1 MDIRMPGASLN
12 PRDYFLG
19 MPKRGLALLLA
30 NVMFWQPL
38 WAQADGIAVSGPGTT
53 LGQAG
58 NGVPIVNIAAPN
70 GSGLSHNQFS
80 DYNVGQQG
88 VILNNTT
95 NRTQSTQLG
104 GIILGNPNLKG
115 NAANIILNEV
125 TGGSPS
131 QLRGYTEVAGQSAK
145 VIVANPYGI
154 TCNGCGFINTPN
166 VTLTTGKP
174 VLDNGRLDHYQVDGG
189 AISIDGQG
197 LNASNVGSFEIIT
210 RAAQINAQINAN
222 QLSVV
227 AGRNDV
233 DAQSLKATVRADN
246 GSAKPQ
252 LAIDSSALGGMYAEA
267 IRLVG
272 TEAGVG
278 VKLDGTLAAS
288 GGDIQLDANGHLSL
302 AQTAATGAIN
312 VKAVSADLQGPV
324 YGGSTLAINTQGDLN
339 SHQTL
344 AARDSITLTSG
355 GQLTN
360 NGIIEAGVN
369 TDNTRN
375 STGDVQVTTQTLSNT
390 GNSIIASRNLS
401 VTATQALNN
410 QGGTLSAKQT
420 ATLNAGTLDNQNQG
434 RVLSTGSLNLTA
446 NQVLNAQGGLIT
458 SSGPLTATV
467 GDLNNR
473 GGEVSSLDAA
483 TITVATLDNVAGLVT
498 AGSALKFSA
507 SNAINNQGGKLTS
520 QGTLALN
527 AGAVDNSAGGRIASN
542 QALTASVSSL
552 DQQGGQLFSKTS
564 LSLDLNN
571 GQLNNAQGLINAPLL
586 ALKNLNGV
594 NNQNGEISS
603 DQAFTLAA
611 KQLDNSSGKL
621 ISNQALTVRI
631 DQALV
636 NIKGVMSAAAMQVH
650 GAHLDNSGGLISS
663 RGDLGVTVDDVLQN
677 QQGVLVADG
686 DARISANRLDNSNG
700 QLSSKRDLTAN
711 VTTTTNQNGL
721 LVAEGALE
729 LDGTTLDNRQNG
741 LVGGNQGAVL
751 TVANTDNRGGE
762 ISSKAGVT
770 VSGNRLDNSDSG
782 RVIAG
787 QVLNLTVDQ
796 VLNQNKGLIST
807 QANLNVTGTRL
818 LNNSGTL
825 RSQKESVLTLTG
837 ELENANGLI
846 SSEGVLSMSAASL
859 ANRLGSL
866 SSAGL
871 LTVSTIGAV
880 DNQGGQLVTDG
891 GLVLR
896 SASLDNSQKG
906 TLSSAA
912 TLSITTGNFD
922 NSQGTV
928 STRDTLDIT
937 AGQLTNQNGG
947 RLTSSKALTASV
959 SGLDQQGGTLFSETS
974 VSLDLNQ
981 GLLNNHGGLI
991 NAPLLMLKNL
1001 KGVNNQGGEISSAQA
1016 FILTADSLDNSNGK
1030 LLSNQALTLR
1040 VAQALTNLKGMIA
1053 AQSVDGH
1060 AASLDNSGG
1069 TLTSR
1074 GDLLFNADG
1083 QISNHNDGL
1092 INAANTL
1099 TLNSTGINNQNGSLL
1114 GSAIGLDFGNT
1125 TGDLNNAG
1133 GLITTAGLLTITHLR
1148 DLNNQGG
1155 EISSGQSL
1163 NLTGRSLGNSQGKL
1177 ISNNLLTLN
1186 GTTLINQGGLMSGW
1200 QGVSVTGTDLDNR
1213 NSGTVSSR
1221 YGNVDVHLS
1230 NALQNSGSGALV
1242 SQKDLT
1248 VTAASLDNSDKGI
1261 VSSGGGQ
1268 TFTVSSDINNS
1279 QGGLIDS
1286 GAALDINAQTVNNK
1300 AGAINA
1306 QQALTLTGSYLDN
1319 TQGAL
1324 ISNGAI
1330 TLDLID
1336 VLTNTNGKLASGAD
1350 LLLKRASQI
1359 NNQGGQLASQGLL
1372 TLLTGGL
1379 DNRHGGTVAAND
1391 TLTLTTSGA
1400 VQNSDDGL
1408 IASQNADVRFTSNS
1422 LDNAKGSIQSQ
1433 TALGIDVAGA
1443 ADNQSGKLI
1452 AQAGDVTFKADSL
1465 DNRGGTLAS
1474 LKGNLEARTVG
1485 LLRNGY
1491 DLNNNRQ
1498 GGTVQ
1503 GQNLKLTTGSV
1514 DNYGGRVAAQTGD
1527 AAVSTGNF
1535 DNRNGGLYA
1544 KGVVSVT
1551 GADFDNSGTND
1562 GQIAGQQIT
1571 LNLSGALNNQL
1582 GIIESDSTLNI
1593 TAASLDNQSGQV
1605 RALGKTGKT
1614 VFQIGG
1620 LFDNRNG
1627 TLETANQDVDFQ
1639 VGSFQNVGGTLLHVG
1654 TGTLGI
1660 TPANLTNAGGSIITR
1675 GGLTIDQDTW
1685 TNSSV
1690 IQAGRLTVKVNTLTQ
1705 EASGQL
1711 LASDSFT
1718 GTGNNWTT
1726 AGLIASDSTFDLTL
1740 AGKLDST
1747 GRASSLGNFNLSAAQ
1762 LDLSKTASLAGGG
1775 VTGVNLS
1782 GTLNNNG
1789 RLTSSGDLNL
1799 NTGTLNN
1806 YGTLGSGQKL
1816 TATTGALL
1824 NDHGLVFSGGDM
1836 ALHVDTL
1843 TNTSADIYSLGDIE
1857 VLGQNGTTQAS
1868 RIDNLSGRIESTAD
1882 MSLKSAVVTNK
1893 MDGVSTSP
1901 AHLTISSIGVRCS
1914 NCASIAD
1921 GGTLANSHLVWLQ
1934 TYEAPAQTSSQTV
1947 AASLT
1952 AGKNLTVVGDTFTNA
1967 NSSVTAGGTLN
1978 MTVTDFNNTASLVG
1992 GYTSLKYI
2000 TMRPSIGQWGDILN
2014 YNSIYDP
2021 SYNHNIRFWNAA
2033 EQESMVGL
2041 KYPTYTGQTIASY
2054 YYYFGAKGGSGT
2066 RIPDSQ
2072 YGMGAFSPVPSV
2084 VANATP
2090 FSEKIIASA
2099 NSSYVPSIVQ
2109 AGGAVTINAK
2119 NKITNGVEKSF
2130 GTITKGSGLNADTQ
2144 ASGTGTATIVTLNRQ
2159 LRPDLAQQQINLLS
2173 LPGFSLPTGQNGLF
2187 RLSGQASSTPANS
2200 GPLSWT
2206 LGGNAVSALNRV
2218 ATASGTSPSAVAGQT
2233 AVAPTTA
2240 GQAAA
2245 VVSSGTPLAGVTLNR
2260 VQGVPDNSAQSRPQK
2275 YLIETNPA
2283 LTDLKQFMSSDYLL
2297 SNLGYNPDTSWKRL
2311 GDGLYEQRLV
2321 EQAVVARTGQ
2331 RFIDGQTSNQDLFKY
2346 LMNNAIQSKQ
2356 QLNLAVGVSLTA
2368 EQVAALTHDI
2378 VWMETA
2384 EVNGEKVLVPVVYLA
2399 QANNRLA
2406 PNGAL
2411 IAGSDLNLIAGKDLE
2426 NVGSLRATNNLSA
2439 QAGQNLVNSGLIEA
2453 GNRLDLLAGGTLV
2466 NKAGGIIAGRDVSL
2480 KTVSGDVINERTVT
2494 DYQANHGTDTLHRGY
2509 VDSAARI
2516 EAANQLTIGAG
2527 RDFNSTGGVIKS
2539 GTDTTI
2545 QAGRDIN
2552 LMSAQQTDSLTGGK
2566 KLSQQDITQH
2576 GTTIEAGR
2584 DFTAT
2589 AGRDI
2594 NSVASKIDARRDI
2607 SMVATGDM
2615 ALVSA
2620 ADEQHSYSKSRST
2633 KKQEDH
2639 VSQVATTVNA
2649 GGDVSLGA
2657 GKDMTLVAS
2666 KVAAG
2671 NEAYLVAGGKLG
2683 LLAAQDSD
2691 YSLLDLKKGGNWGGK
2706 KTQRDEVTQVTNV
2719 GSEIKTGGDLTL
2731 QSGGDQTYQV
2741 AKLESGKNITLDSG
2755 GAITFEAVKDLH
2767 QESHE
2772 KSKNSFV
2779 WNSAEGHGN
2788 TDETLRQSQLIAQ
2801 GSLAIKA
2808 VDGLKIDIKQ
2818 IDQNTVTQ
2826 TIDAMVKADPQLA
2839 WLKEAE
2845 KRGDVDWRKVKEVH
2859 DSFKYSNSSLGGG
2872 AALVIAI
2879 IVTYFT
2885 WGLGAQLA
2893 GVASTTTT
2901 GMAAN
2906 SVYTAVAVKGAT
2918 STINNKGNLGAIAK
2932 DMTSGESLKGYA
2944 IAGISAPLSKLF
2956 GVTGALTT
2964 SDLGR
2969 QLAVNSALRTVANG
2983 GSFTKN
2989 VGQAAIDLTSS
3000 LVSGMI
3006 YERVG
3011 RALAGSDL
3019 STKVAVH
3026 AIVGGLIAEAAGGDF
3041 AAGAIA
3047 AGANKALIQTFG
3059 AEMFPGDAHE
3069 RLLAMTSQLIGMTVA
3084 AGVGGSSKD
3093 QEVAGWVAQQGTVY
3107 NYLEQSDVKAFAAG
3121 MGSCKNDEECQ
3132 RNKWKNERY
3141 DEESLYK
3148 TQYALGL
3155 TSSLLAKD
3163 KLPEIIASLDD
3174 LMAIQCV
3181 TTVCEGY
3188 KTLLVSRA
3196 VAAATHLTQQIADW
3210 GPSMDRLGL
3219 LQGGGATSSSLEPRP
3234 KLPGA
3239 IEPAGLTQLEKAI
3252 KYLQGQKSPTGTPVW
3267 SSSEGIYSGKLTGD
3281 YPREAT
3287 DFSSGLGAKATGG
3300 AAEKVDD
3307 VVASSSKPEWL
3318 QRLDAGNE
3326 FNKVQSK
3333 NYPNNEVYIQ
3343 RPDGNGYYRVDSY
3356 NPIKGEI
3363 VSRKFTQLS
3372 EVSEATAKS
3381 YISEAITK
3389 YPSGATIAKVPS
3401 SGSLGGQKLQGTV
3414 ILEVPPQNGVI
3425 PKAILDSA
3433 NKAGVLIRDTNGKV
3447 Y

>member
-1 MDIRMPGASLN
+1 MDVRQLAFLARQPSATLKNRST
-12 PRDYFLG
+12 FLG
-19 MPKRGLALLLA
+19 LPKRGLALVLA
-30 NVMFWQPL
+30 NAMFWQPL
-38 WAQADGIAVSGPGTT
+38 LAQADGIVVSAPGTT

-88 VILNNTT
+88 VILNNATS
-95 NRTQSTQLG
+95 RTQSTQLG
-104 GIILGNPNLKG
+104 GIILGNQNLNG
-115 NAANIILNEV
+115 TAASVILNEV
-125 TGGSPS
+125 NGGSPS
-131 QLRGYTEVAGQSAK
+131 QLRGYTEVAGQSAH

-154 TCNGCGFINTPN
+154 TCNGCGFINTPQA
-166 VTLTTGKP
+166 TLTTGKA
-174 VLDNGRLDHYQVDGG
+174 VIENGQVNRYQVDGG
-189 AISIDGQG
+189 SVAIEGAG
-197 LNASNVGSFEIIT
+197 LNANNIDRFEIIT
-210 RAAQINAQINAN
+210 RSAKLNAEIQAKNLTII
-222 QLSVV
+222 
-227 AGRNDV
+227 AGANDV
-233 DAQSLKATVRADN
+233 DAKTLKATARAADP
-246 GSAKPQ
+246 ATAPQ
-252 LAIDSSALGGMYAEA
+252 LAIDSSALGGMYAGA
-267 IRLVG
+267 IKLVSS
-272 TEAGVG
+272 EAGVG
-278 VKLDGTLAAS
+278 VKLDGKMAAS
-288 GGDIQLDANGHLSL
+288 AGDIQLDANGHLSIVD
-302 AQTAATGAIN
+302 TAATGAVN
-312 VKAVSADLQGPV
+312 VKADSLEAKGPV
-324 YGGSTLAINTQGDLN
+324 YAGTTLDMNTQGDLTSQN
-339 SHQTL
+339 NL
-344 AARDSITLTSG
+344 VAKDRITLNSG

-360 NGIIEAGVN
+360 NGIVESGVNADNTRNNTGDASLTAQTINN
-369 TDNTRN
+369 TDNT
-375 STGDVQVTTQTLSNT
+375 
-390 GNSIIASRNLS
+390 IIASRNLNVS
-401 VTATQALNN
+401 AAQGLNN
-410 QGGTLSAKQT
+410 QSGTLSAGQATTLT
-420 ATLNAGTLDNQNQG
+420 AGVLDNQKQG
-434 RVLSTGSLNLTA
+434 RVLSSGKLNLTA
-446 NQVLNAQGGLIT
+446 NQVLNTQGGLIT
-458 SSGPLTATV
+458 SSAPLTAIV

-483 TITVATLDNVAGLVT
+483 TITVVTLDNLAGLVS

-507 SNAINNQGGKLTS
+507 SNSVNNQGGKLIS
-520 QGTLALN
+520 QGTLDLKAD
-527 AGAVDNSAGGRIASN
+527 AVDNSSAGRIAS
-542 QALTASVSSL
+542 QR
-552 DQQGGQLFSKTS
+552 
-564 LSLDLNN
+564 
-571 GQLNNAQGLINAPLL
+571 
-586 ALKNLNGV
+586 
-594 NNQNGEISS
+594 
-603 DQAFTLAA
+603 
-611 KQLDNSSGKL
+611 
-621 ISNQALTVRI
+621 ALTVQV

-636 NIKGVMSAAAMQVH
+636 N
-650 GAHLDNSGGLISS
+650 
-663 RGDLGVTVDDVLQN
+663 
-677 QQGVLVADG
+677 
-686 DARISANRLDNSNG
+686 
-700 QLSSKRDLTAN
+700 
-711 VTTTTNQNGL
+711 
-721 LVAEGALE
+721 
-729 LDGTTLDNRQNG
+729 
-741 LVGGNQGAVL
+741 
-751 TVANTDNRGGE
+751 
-762 ISSKAGVT
+762 
-770 VSGNRLDNSDSG
+770 
-782 RVIAG
+782 
-787 QVLNLTVDQ
+787 
-796 VLNQNKGLIST
+796 T
-807 QANLNVTGTRL
+807 Q
-818 LNNSGTL
+818 
-825 RSQKESVLTLTG
+825 
-837 ELENANGLI
+837 GLI
-846 SSEGVLSMSAASL
+846 SSEDLLSVSAASL

-871 LTVSTIGAV
+871 LSVNTVGAV

-906 TLSSAA
+906 TISSVSA
-912 TLSITTGNFD
+912 LSINTGAFG

-937 AGQLTNQNGG
+937 AGQLTNQDKG

-981 GLLNNHGGLI
+981 GQLNNQGGLI

-1016 FILTADSLDNSNGK
+1016 FTLTAGSLDNSNGK
-1030 LLSNQALTLR
+1030 LLSNQALTVR
-1040 VAQALTNLKGMIA
+1040 ITQALDNLKGLIA

-1083 QISNHNDGL
+1083 QLNNQNKGL
-1092 INAANTL
+1092 ISAANTL
-1099 TLNSTGINNQNGSLL
+1099 TLNSAGINNQNGSLL
-1114 GSAIGLDFGNT
+1114 GNAIGLDFGDT
-1125 TGDLNNAG
+1125 TSDLNNAG
-1133 GLITTAGLLTITHLR
+1133 GLITTVGQLTIAHLR

-1155 EISSGQSL
+1155 EISSSQRL
-1163 NLTGRSLGNSQGKL
+1163 NLAGRTLDNSQGNV
-1177 ISNNLLTLN
+1177 ISNDALTLN
-1186 GTTLINQGGLMSGW
+1186 GTTLINQGGLMSGL
-1200 QGVSVTGTDLDNR
+1200 QGVGVTGTDLDNR

-1221 YGNVDVHLS
+1221 YGTVDVHVS

-1248 VTAASLDNSDKGI
+1248 VTAVSLDNSDKGI

-1268 TFTVSSDINNS
+1268 TLTVSDVVNNS

-1286 GAALDINAQTVNNK
+1286 GAALDLNAQTVNNN

-1306 QQALTLTGSYLDN
+1306 QQALTLTGSTLDN
-1319 TQGAL
+1319 THGAL

-1350 LLLKRASQI
+1350 LLLKHASQI
-1359 NNQGGQLASQGLL
+1359 NNQGGQLASQGLM

-1379 DNRHGGTVAAND
+1379 DNRNGGTVASTN
-1391 TLTLTTSGA
+1391 TLTLTASGA

-1408 IASQNADVRFTSNS
+1408 IASQNADIRFTSNS
-1422 LDNAKGSIQSQ
+1422 LDNAKGSIQSPA
-1433 TALGIDVAGA
+1433 ALDVDVAGA

-1452 AQAGDVTFKADSL
+1452 AQAGDVNFKADSL

-1485 LLRNGY
+1485 VLRNGY

-1503 GQNLKLTTGSV
+1503 GQNLKLTTGSI
-1514 DNYGGRVAAQTGD
+1514 DNYGGRMAAQTGD
-1527 AAVSTGNF
+1527 AVVSTGNF
-1535 DNRNGGLYA
+1535 DNRNGGVYA
-1544 KGVVSVT
+1544 KGLVNVT

-1593 TAASLDNQSGQV
+1593 TAASLDNQKGQV
-1605 RALGKTGKT
+1605 RALGKKGKT

-1627 TLETANQDVDFQ
+1627 TLETANQDLDFQ
-1639 VGSFQNVGGTLLHVG
+1639 VGSFQNAGGSLLHVG

-1660 TPANLTNAGGSIITR
+1660 TPANLTNVGGSIITR

-1705 EASGQL
+1705 DTSGQL

-1726 AGLIASDSTFDLTL
+1726 AGLIASDGTFDLTL
-1740 AGKLDST
+1740 AGNLNST

-1762 LDLSKTASLAGGG
+1762 LDLSKDASLAGGG
-1775 VTGVNLS
+1775 VTTANLS
-1782 GTLNNNG
+1782 GTLNNKG
-1789 RLTSSGDLNL
+1789 RLTSASDLTL
-1799 NTGTLNN
+1799 NAGTLNN

-1824 NDHGLVFSGGDM
+1824 NDHGLIFSGGDM
-1836 ALHVDTL
+1836 ALQVDTL
-1843 TNTSADIYSLGDIE
+1843 TNTSADIYSLDGID
-1857 VLGQNGTTQAS
+1857 VLGKDGTGQAS

-1882 MSLKSAVVTNK
+1882 MSLKSAIVTNK
-1893 MDGVSTSP
+1893 MDGVSASP
-1901 AHLTISSIGVRCS
+1901 ARLTISSIGVRCS
-1914 NCASIAD
+1914 DCGSIAD
-1921 GGTLANSHLVWLQ
+1921 SSPISSSHLVWLQ
-1934 TYEAPAQTSSQTV
+1934 TYEAPAQTSSQKV
-1947 AASLT
+1947 AANLT
-1952 AGKNLTVVGDTFTNA
+1952 AGKNLTVVGDTFTNV
-1967 NSSVTAGGTLN
+1967 NSSVSAGGTLN

-2000 TMRPSIGQWGDILN
+2000 AMRPSIGLWGAILD

-2021 SYNHNIRFWNAA
+2021 SYNQNIRFWNAA

-2041 KYPTYTGQTIASY
+2041 AYPTDTRQNIASY

-2066 RIPDSQ
+2066 SIPDPQ
-2072 YGMGAFSPVPSV
+2072 YGTGASREVPSA

-2099 NSSYVPSIVQ
+2099 NSSYIPAIIQ
-2109 AGGAVTINAK
+2109 AGGVVTIYAK

-2130 GTITKGSGLNADTQ
+2130 GTITKGGELTADTQ
-2144 ASGTGTATIVTLNRQ
+2144 ALGTGGTTIVTLNRQ
-2159 LRPDLAQQQINLLS
+2159 LRPDLSQQQINPLS
-2173 LPGFSLPTGQNGLF
+2173 LPGFSLPTGQSGLF
-2187 RLSGQASSTPANS
+2187 RLSGHVGGTATIS
-2200 GPLSWT
+2200 GPNSWT
-2206 LGGNAVSALNRV
+2206 LNGNAVATVGHLVDSPSSTG
-2218 ATASGTSPSAVAGQT
+2218 TAS
-2233 AVAPTTA
+2233 
-2240 GQAAA
+2240 
-2245 VVSSGTPLAGVTLNR
+2245 SGMTVNH
-2260 VQGVPDNSAQSRPQK
+2260 VQGVPDSIVQSRPPK

-2297 SNLGYNPDTSWKRL
+2297 SNLGYDPDTSWKRL

-2321 EQAVVARTGQ
+2321 EQAVAARTGQ

-2406 PNGAL
+2406 PSGAL

-2426 NVGSLRATNNLSA
+2426 NVGTLRATNDVSA
-2439 QAGQNLVNSGLIEA
+2439 QAGQNLVNSGLVEA

-2480 KTVSGDVINERTVT
+2480 KAVSGDVINERTVT
-2494 DYQANHGTDTLHRGY
+2494 DYQANHGTNTLQRGY

-2539 GTDTTI
+2539 GADTTI

-2607 SMVATGDM
+2607 SMVATADL

-2649 GGDVSLGA
+2649 GGEVSLGA
-2657 GKDMTLVAS
+2657 GKDMTLIAS
-2666 KVAAG
+2666 KVTAG

-2719 GSEIKTGGDLTL
+2719 GSEINAGGDLTL
-2731 QSGGDQTYQV
+2731 QSVGDQTYQV

-2772 KSKNSFV
+2772 KSNNSFV
-2779 WNSAEGHGN
+2779 WNSAEGRGN

-2818 IDQNTVTQ
+2818 IDQNTVSQ

-2839 WLKEAE
+2839 WLKDAE

-2885 WGLGAQLA
+2885 WGLGAQFA

-2906 SVYTAVAVKGAT
+2906 AVYTAVAVKGAT

-2969 QLAVNSALRTVANG
+2969 QLAVSSALRTVANG

-2989 VGQAAIDLTSS
+2989 LGQAAIDLTAS

-3011 RALAGSDL
+3011 RALSGSDL

-3059 AEMFPGDAHE
+3059 AEMFPGDAHD

-3084 AGVGGSSKD
+3084 TGVGGSSKD

-3121 MGSCKNDEECQ
+3121 MDSCKKDEECQ

-3181 TTVCEGY
+3181 TKVCEGY

-3234 KLPGA
+3234 KFPGE

-3252 KYLQGQKSPTGTPVW
+3252 KYLQGAK
-3267 SSSEGIYSGKLTGD
+3267 E
-3281 YPREAT
+3281 
-3287 DFSSGLGAKATGG
+3287 LGRI
-3300 AAEKVDD
+3300 EPPIPKVDVTND
-3307 VVASSSKPEWL
+3307 FMMSVSNGGTTLRYGNPEGVAGLVV
-3318 QRLDAGNE
+3318 N
-3326 FNKVQSK
+3326 
-3333 NYPNNEVYIQ
+3333 
-3343 RPDGNGYYRVDSY
+3343 VD
-3356 NPIKGEI
+3356 
-3363 VSRKFTQLS
+3363 
-3372 EVSEATAKS
+3372 
-3381 YISEAITK
+3381 
-3389 YPSGATIAKVPS
+3389 
-3401 SGSLGGQKLQGTV
+3401 
-3414 ILEVPPQNGVI
+3414 
-3425 PKAILDSA
+3425 
-3433 NKAGVLIRDTNGKV
+3433 KAGVLGFEIRAAQNHPVYDASGTDMFASAMQRLGNEGIQVNQIRGAWEAGTDSVNTAKYLQNIANGMSKENAALNTWTGQISQKYGYTKV
-3447 Y
+3447 EKIENIGEIIYVTFGK